1 MVAETRPELFKTKLC
16 YLYLKEGRVHILEST
31 FEIHRSTYPNVLLEQ
46 SYT

>member
-16 YLYLKEGRVHILEST
+16 YLYLKVREVHILEST